1 MQIRVTTAQGRV
13 PITILALDGNLD
25 SATYG
30 SFEERAKNTITEGA
44 RDLLIDMTRVPYMS
58 SAGMRAL
65 NSLVNQL
72 HTTAELETIHQG
84 IRDGKT
90 KAMHLKLAG
99 VQPKVAEVIQLTG
112 LDMFI
117 AMYPNTASA
126 ISSF

>member
-1 MQIRVTTAQGRV
+1 MQIQVTTAQGRV
-13 PITILALDGNLD
+13 PVTILALDGDLD
-25 SATYG
+25 SSSYG
-30 SFEERAKNTITEGA
+30 SFEERAKNTITAGA
-44 RDLLIDMTRVPYMS
+44 KDLLIDMTRVPYMS

-65 NSLVNQL
+65 NSLVKQL
-72 HTTAELETIHQG
+72 HTPAEIDAIDKG